1 MARKRR
7 GGKRPPSPDPK
18 HHSVLVTQFVNCLFK
33 KGKKSTGE
41 RIIYDAFEI
50 VRERSG
56 NEGLEVFQKAV
67 DTVKPMIHVR
77 SRRVGGQTYQIP
89 VEVRQDERLALSIRW
104 LIQFARQRGEKT
116 MAQKLAGEFMDAS
129 GGQGR
134 AVQRKEETH
143 RMAEANR
150 AFAHYR
156 W

>member
-116 MAQKLAGEFMDAS
+116 MAQKLAGEFMDAAN
-129 GGQGR
+129 GQGR
-134 AVQRKEETH
+134 AMQRREETH
-143 RMAEANR
+143 RMADANR